1 MTRCFPCLFSHQI
14 EFPDI
19 WKDNII
25 LVRKLIAWF
34 THPKPYSK
42 HISEYIA
49 STGPYCI
56 KLMFIIKIWS
66 SDVFFSFLPPN
77 QWLVTMS
84 FQLYLFKQHWPCESE
99 EAIDFCWLMT
109 LRIAAERFIDFA
121 CYRSTWTLNVLHI
134 NDNGIVWLEIH
145 QPRASANS
153 QRSDS

>member
-84 FQLYLFKQHWPCESE
+84 FQLYLFKQHWPCWVRGNYWFLLVD
-99 EAIDFCWLMT
+99 DFENRC
-109 LRIAAERFIDFA
+109 R
-121 CYRSTWTLNVLHI
+121 
-134 NDNGIVWLEIH
+134 EIH
-145 QPRASANS
+145 RLRLLQKHMDLKRTTH
-153 QRSDS
+153 RR